1 MEYER
6 TFKIETLNEFSHN
19 IYNRLLRDVVNH
31 QIDRQNKNDLYA
43 VLLDQF
49 KGMMQINLFEMSMDD
64 LVNVEEY
71 WDAMDV
77 CVKSIT
83 TRKNEQ

>member
-1 MEYER
+1 MEYEK
-6 TFKIETLNEFSHN
+6 TFKIETLNELSHN
-19 IYNRLLRDVVNH
+19 IYNRLLRYIVNH

-49 KGMMQINLFEMSMDD
+49 KGMMQINLFEMPMDD

-71 WDAMDV
+71 WDMMDV
-77 CVKSIT
+77 YMKSIT
-83 TRKNEQ
+83 D